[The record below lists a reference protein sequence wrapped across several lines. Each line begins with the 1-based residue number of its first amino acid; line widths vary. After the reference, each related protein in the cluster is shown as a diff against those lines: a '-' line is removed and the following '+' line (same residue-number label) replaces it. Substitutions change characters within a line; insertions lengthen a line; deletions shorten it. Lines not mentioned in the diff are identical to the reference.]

1 MAKRGASRTRRVLVG
16 IVVLL
21 GLVYLGGEWYRERDA
36 RSLFA
41 KMRGE
46 LTLVETVKSE
56 TRAGYEFRTLTL
68 GNARGIVTRAGLK
81 APVASKQ
88 RHAGVVILG
97 GLGTAER
104 TVDYL
109 GDTRDLVLLA
119 LDYPYEGK
127 RKRLAAVEFV
137 ASLPR
142 MRRAVLETVPVV
154 SMGVD
159 YLLSRDDVDPG
170 RVVLVG
176 GSLGAMFVPA
186 AAATDRRIAAAAILF
201 GAGDIERL
209 LRSDLDLPGWV
220 AAPVAWAGAV
230 LTAPVEPLDYVADV
244 SPRPLLLVNG
254 TGDPRMS
261 VECARLLHE
270 RAREPKTIRW
280 IDAGHV
286 NVRDREFHERVRY
299 VLVEWFV
306 EQGFLDS
313 P

>member
-1 MAKRGASRTRRVLVG
+1 MLWGT
-16 IVVLL
+16 LL
-21 GLVYLGGEWYRERDA
+21 GVVALVVIVYLGGEWYRHRDA
-36 RSLFA
+36 PFA
-41 KMRGE
+41 RMRGE
-46 LTLVETVKSE
+46 LTLVETVASE
-56 TRAGYEFRTLTL
+56 ARGDYEFRTLTL
-68 GNARGIVTRAGLK
+68 GNARGIVTRARLK
-81 APVASKQ
+81 APVASK
-88 RHAGVVILG
+88 RPHSAVVILG

-109 GDTRDLVLLA
+109 GDTHDLVLLA
-119 LDYPYEGK
+119 LDYPYQGK
-127 RKRLAAVEFV
+127 RKRLGAVEFV
-137 ASLPR
+137 TVLPR
-142 MRRAVLETVPVV
+142 MRRAVLETVPAV

-159 YLLSRDDVDPG
+159 YLLSRDDVDPE
-170 RVVLVG
+170 RIILVG

-186 AAATDRRIAAAAILF
+186 AAATDGRVAAAAILF

-209 LRSDLDLPGWV
+209 LRSDLDLPGWL

-244 SPRPLLLVNG
+244 SPRPLLMVNG

-270 RAREPKTIRW
+270 KAREPKKIRW

-286 NVRDREFHERVRY
+286 GVRDREFHERVREE
-299 VLVEWFV
+299 LVDWFV